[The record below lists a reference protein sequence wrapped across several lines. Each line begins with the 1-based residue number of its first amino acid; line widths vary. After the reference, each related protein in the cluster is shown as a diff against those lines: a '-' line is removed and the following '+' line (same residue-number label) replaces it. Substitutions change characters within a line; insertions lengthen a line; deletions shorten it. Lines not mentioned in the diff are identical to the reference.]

1 MKDKGEVAVDCNK
14 VKTPGELWLWGV
26 DTGEGGNGYRSP
38 LPPPAV
44 GQTDELAAAEAPE
57 RISDFMYTLME

>member
-1 MKDKGEVAVDCNK
+1 MGGGEAM
-14 VKTPGELWLWGV
+14 
-26 DTGEGGNGYRSP
+26 DTDRPSP
-38 LPPPAV
+38 HPAV

>member
-1 MKDKGEVAVDCNK
+1 MKDKGEVVVDCNK
-14 VKTPGELWLWGV
+14 VKTPGEHWLWGV
-26 DTGEGGNGYRSP
+26 DTGGGEAMDTDRPS
-38 LPPPAV
+38 PPAV